1 MDLFDSKCPT
11 ASSGDLNATDSFS
24 LPDRGQLLAIGVF
37 NSIMSPLTFVG
48 NGLFVAAW
56 VKDPLKLFRTPA
68 SGLLLVMCAVLA
80 VEMFKVYNNLAPP
93 CLLEKFTKLQNA
105 YNLRGSST
113 KLSLPLPKTNYGKRR
128 FSYKGAY
135 LWNRL
140 PEDMRNSESLNIF
153 KNKLKRLP
161 PCFFDSL

>member
-1 MDLFDSKCPT
+1 MIEEWD
-11 ASSGDLNATDSFS
+11 ATGG
-24 LPDRGQLLAIGVF
+24 RGQAI
-37 NSIMSPLTFVG
+37 
-48 NGLFVAAW
+48 
-56 VKDPLKLFRTPA
+56 DPWIQSKA
-68 SGLLLVMCAVLA
+68 
-80 VEMFKVYNNLAPP
+80 KAPP

-105 YNLRGSST
+105 YNLRGSFT

>member
-1 MDLFDSKCPT
+1 MYNSLIQTKFDYCSIVWEGLGIDLTDKLQKLHNREARIITHSPFD
-11 ASSGDLNATDSFS
+11 ASSGPLLES
-24 LPDRGQLLAIGVF
+24 LGWDRL
-37 NSIMSPLTFVG
+37 STRRS
-48 NGLFVAAW
+48 
-56 VKDPLKLFRTPA
+56 KL
-68 SGLLLVMCAVLA
+68 LA

-140 PEDMRNSESLNIF
+140 PEDMRNSESINIF